1 VISGSTWGGG
11 GTVNWS
17 ASLQTQ
23 SGVRQEWASEG
34 LPFFTSMA
42 FQSSLD
48 RVCSYMGVSTDQIV
62 HNHGNQMIM
71 EGARKLGYTVK
82 PVPQNTGNEKHYC
95 GYCAYG
101 CHTATKRGPA
111 VSTLADAAAAGATF
125 VEGFRVDKV
134 LFEDSPNANGKKVA
148 VGVQGTWTSRD
159 ANQGT
164 HGEPLVK
171 RSVIIKAKKVVV
183 SCGSLQ
189 SPLLLLRSGLRNP
202 NIGRHLY
209 LHPGMTP
216 RPFRAQ
222 SIQLTLFRIKLS
234 CSLLRLTTM

>member
-1 VISGSTWGGG
+1 
-11 GTVNWS
+11 
-17 ASLQTQ
+17 
-23 SGVRQEWASEG
+23 
-34 LPFFTSMA
+34 MA

-48 RVCSYMGVSTDQIV
+48 RVCSYMGVSTDRIV

-82 PVPQNTGNEKHYC
+82 PVPQNTGNEEHYC

-125 VEGFRVDKV
+125 AEGFRVDKV
-134 LFEDSPNANGKKVA
+134 LFEDSPNASGKKVA

-171 RSVIIKAKKVVV
+171 RTVIIKAKKVVV

-189 SPLLLLRSGLRNP
+189 SPLLLLRSGLNNP
-202 NIGRHLY
+202 SIGRNLY
-209 LHPGMTP
+209 LHPGMKSPSFQDTME
-216 RPFRAQ
+216 AAN
-222 SIQLTLFRIKLS
+222 TFRIKLL
-234 CSLLRLTTM
+234 CSLLHLTTT